1 MRLDRVKRR
10 IKSPDTPTEN
20 LSTLLIKLHKG
31 LPVCLCAERQL
42 IEIADENRMQL
53 ENGFRK
59 GNT

>member
-1 MRLDRVKRR
+1 M
-10 IKSPDTPTEN
+10 PTEN